1 MTDKIKILVIDDE
14 PSIVDALRERL
25 EFYGYE
31 VVSANDGLEGL
42 KKAESES
49 PDIIILDIIMPKM
62 HGFEVC
68 KRLKEKPSTK
78 HIPVILITGAGIEDI
93 AKNEPALQAAACLA
107 KPYEARKLSETIH
120 DIVEKY
126 LKK

>member
-1 MTDKIKILVIDDE
+1 MAEKIKILVIDDE
-14 PSIVDALRERL
+14 PSIVEAIRQRL
-25 EFYGYE
+25 EFYGYD
-31 VVSANDGLEGL
+31 VIGAYDGLEGL
-42 KKAESES
+42 NKAEAEM

-68 KRLKEKPSTK
+68 KKLKEKPKTK
-78 HIPVILITGAGIEDI
+78 KIPVILITGAGLEDI
-93 AKNEPALQAAACLA
+93 AKNEPEVHAEACIA
-107 KPYEARKLSETIH
+107 KPYEAKKLSETIR

>member
-1 MTDKIKILVIDDE
+1 MAKKIKILVIDDE
-14 PSIVDALRERL
+14 PCIVSALRERL
-25 EFYGYE
+25 ELYGYG
-31 VVSANDGLEGL
+31 VISANDGLEGL
-42 KKAESES
+42 KKAEAEL

-68 KRLKEKPSTK
+68 KKLKEKPKTRK
-78 HIPVILITGAGIEDI
+78 IPVILITGAGLEEI
-93 AKNEPALQAAACLA
+93 ARNEPEVQAAACIA
-107 KPYEARKLSETIH
+107 KPYEAQKLSETIH